1 MGDYTRVG
9 LVRSATGFTM
19 ELSPSGTVNFSIKRG
34 ESAMK
39 KYLRLTPAT
48 GSQTEA
54 WVEDACTSFAAYYL
68 ALRLASMNIANV
80 RYQRQDQSRAGGGSE
95 FTGQS
100 ANADLWWTTAIR
112 ICDMHGRDIII
123 QRVTP
128 SR

>member
-9 LVRSATGFTM
+9 LVRSATGFTA
-19 ELSPSGTVNFSIKRG
+19 ELSPSGTVNFSIRRG

-39 KYLRLTPAT
+39 KYLRLTPAS
-48 GSQTEA
+48 GANTEA

-80 RYQRQDQSRAGGGSE
+80 RYQRQDQSRAGAGSE
-95 FTGQS
+95 MIGQS
-100 ANADLWWTTAIR
+100 MNAQMWYDSAIK

-123 QRVTP
+123 NRIDMY
-128 SR
+128 